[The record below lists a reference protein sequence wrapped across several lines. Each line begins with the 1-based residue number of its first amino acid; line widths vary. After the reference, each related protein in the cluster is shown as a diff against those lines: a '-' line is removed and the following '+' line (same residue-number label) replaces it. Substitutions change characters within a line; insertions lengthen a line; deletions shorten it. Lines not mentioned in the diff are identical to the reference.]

1 MISQAKFRP
10 NQRFANQY
18 LIRLMS
24 PFLLP
29 LRRSASVFARVRPY
43 LPTAIIAL
51 LIVYFGWQALTGD
64 RGLLGQG
71 ARKAALAQETTELQ
85 RLEAQRH
92 ELETRVELLRDDHLS
107 RDLLEERA
115 HVILGFADPRDYVIR
130 IQGPRPARS

>member
-1 MISQAKFRP
+1 M
-10 NQRFANQY
+10 
-18 LIRLMS
+18 
-24 PFLLP
+24 
-29 LRRSASVFARVRPY
+29 FARVRPY

-85 RLEAQRH
+85 RLDAQRH
-92 ELETRVELLRDDHLS
+92 ELETRVELLSDDHLS

-115 HVILGFADPRDYVIR
+115 HVILGFADPRDYVIW
-130 IQGPRPARS
+130 IQEGRPASS

>member
-1 MISQAKFRP
+1 
-10 NQRFANQY
+10 
-18 LIRLMS
+18 
-24 PFLLP
+24 
-29 LRRSASVFARVRPY
+29 VFARVRPY

-71 ARKAALAQETTELQ
+71 ARKTALAQEATELQ
-85 RLEAQRH
+85 TLEAQRH
-92 ELETRVELLRDDHLS
+92 ALETRVELLRDDHLS

-130 IQGPRPARS
+130 IQGGRPASS